1 MREVGQ
7 NNLDESIEAPD
18 VFIAILLVY
27 RRFQREFA
35 EDVSDG
41 CLMHKGKRT
50 FYFLFLFFLLFTFYM
65 YVLNLNARLQI
76 IFHNVIF
83 IYTKTNICILI
94 CTRCFGEKRKPI
106 I

>member
-35 EDVSDG
+35 EAVSDG
-41 CLMHKGKRT
+41 CQMHKGKR
-50 FYFLFLFFLLFTFYM
+50 
-65 YVLNLNARLQI
+65 
-76 IFHNVIF
+76 IF
-83 IYTKTNICILI
+83 IFFIIVFSFIHLFYICLQ
-94 CTRCFGEKRKPI
+94 T
-106 I
+106 